1 MASQIGQRH
10 ETDCEVRNEGAKK
23 IELRYKVC
31 VKFKSKIEGRQ
42 NYRKN
47 GLLGFV
53 LALQENILMCC
64 CSSSLDSPGLGPS
77 SFAPIAELN
86 I

>member
-1 MASQIGQRH
+1 M
-10 ETDCEVRNEGAKK
+10 
-23 IELRYKVC
+23 C

-53 LALQENILMCC
+53 LALQESILMCC

-86 I
+86 IFSVQYHHVELIHSSI